1 MGLKNWSLELEVLSD
16 FIVIH
21 VIIFSLILMGMII
34 YDTFWIV
41 VNDKEYTENLYTVL
55 VKNIYQIWL
64 YIFLSWTDV
73 WKICNVQD
81 KWYMIL
87 KHK

>member
-1 MGLKNWSLELEVLSD
+1 MSKKLKTDIQMGLKNWSLELEVLSD

-64 YIFLSWTDV
+64 YIFLS
-73 WKICNVQD
+73 
-81 KWYMIL
+81 
-87 KHK
+87 

>member
-55 VKNIYQIWL
+55 VKNINQIWL
-64 YIFLSWTDV
+64 YIFLS
-73 WKICNVQD
+73 
-81 KWYMIL
+81 
-87 KHK
+87 

>member
-1 MGLKNWSLELEVLSD
+1 MGLKKWSLELEVLSD
-16 FIVIH
+16 FIMIH
-21 VIIFSLILMGMII
+21 IIIFSLILMGMII

-64 YIFLSWTDV
+64 YIFLS
-73 WKICNVQD
+73 
-81 KWYMIL
+81 
-87 KHK
+87 

>member
-64 YIFLSWTDV
+64 YIFLS
-73 WKICNVQD
+73 
-81 KWYMIL
+81 
-87 KHK
+87 